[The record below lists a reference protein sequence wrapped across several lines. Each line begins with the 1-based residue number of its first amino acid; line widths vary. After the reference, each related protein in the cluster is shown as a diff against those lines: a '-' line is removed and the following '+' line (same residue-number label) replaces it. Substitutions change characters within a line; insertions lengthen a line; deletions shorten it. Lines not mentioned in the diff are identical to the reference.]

1 MKNEPKK
8 TQFKLGWL
16 NATIW
21 QRASDCFQLTIEY
34 PVKVVQCFKTK
45 AEAMNVLKQFEL
57 AHKSK

>member
-1 MKNEPKK
+1 MK

-34 PVKVVQCFKTK
+34 PVKAVQCFKTK
-45 AEAMNVLKQFEL
+45 AEALNGDIRNAKILVFLY
-57 AHKSK
+57 S